1 MTTLLTLAVGYCAAV
16 IFPVPW
22 LSRAILDGWA
32 KVLGQIENVKA
43 KYTNPPS
50 A

>member
-1 MTTLLTLAVGYCAAV
+1 MIEGLFAVAVGYCIAV

-32 KVLGQIENVKA
+32 KGCNFLVSKFKGN
-43 KYTNPPS
+43 
-50 A
+50 

>member
-1 MTTLLTLAVGYCAAV
+1 MTSLLLFALGYCAAV

-32 KVLGQIENVKA
+32 KLLGQIETVKA
-43 KYTNPPS
+43 KYS
-50 A
+50 QK